1 MSKRDRIEKYANGR
15 PTFEWPS
22 GMTEHAV
29 DEDFI
34 AAVAQEI
41 IKTYPG
47 LYSFDGE
54 LKQLKKSEKGIYLT
68 SFAGLDKRVLIK
80 DAVYIHEG
88 AEGDYAAITSPRV
101 WFKNAVFDE
110 VVRQVPSCAGIV
122 AHPIMTPSG
131 EAVSKRGYNPETG
144 IYVDTSPEME
154 ELCVHTAF
162 SQESIALLREILE
175 YMYSHK
181 TFYSPADKS
190 RYIAVLLTA
199 VMSPCYDI
207 APPLYANNATTGSV
221 EARTLFYELD
231 KTLHGRVMSQ
241 AYLGLSKYIVQRK
254 NMLCMRDGKNLPI
267 FLAHSDEN
275 QTPNWRPCYIASGVS
290 VQVLFDDS
298 RDKTI
303 KEIAKEFESFRVDMF
318 QSLFD
323 LIQAWHQAGKPAPT
337 TPSAFDPAFD
347 EWYYHVAGVL
357 EHAGYTSISED
368 LTV

>member
-110 VVRQVPSCAGIV
+110 VVRQVPSCACLL
-122 AHPIMTPSG
+122 
-131 EAVSKRGYNPETG
+131 Y
-144 IYVDTSPEME
+144 TSP
-154 ELCVHTAF
+154 
-162 SQESIALLREILE
+162 
-175 YMYSHK
+175 
-181 TFYSPADKS
+181 SP
-190 RYIAVLLTA
+190 
-199 VMSPCYDI
+199 
-207 APPLYANNATTGSV
+207 
-221 EARTLFYELD
+221 
-231 KTLHGRVMSQ
+231 
-241 AYLGLSKYIVQRK
+241 
-254 NMLCMRDGKNLPI
+254 RDRG
-267 FLAHSDEN
+267 
-275 QTPNWRPCYIASGVS
+275 
-290 VQVLFDDS
+290 
-298 RDKTI
+298 
-303 KEIAKEFESFRVDMF
+303 
-318 QSLFD
+318 
-323 LIQAWHQAGKPAPT
+323 
-337 TPSAFDPAFD
+337 
-347 EWYYHVAGVL
+347 
-357 EHAGYTSISED
+357 
-368 LTV
+368 